1 MEFDPNTL
9 SSDALNIALVGY
21 FTVFASLL
29 ALFVVFYYLPK
40 LLKKIRKK
48 RLQEVA
54 APQTVHVDEASGEV
68 NAAIA
73 TAIHLY
79 MEELHDEENMV
90 ITIGKM
96 AKSYSPW
103 SSKIYATQNWKR

>member
-40 LLKKIRKK
+40 LLKRIRQRKLEK
-48 RLQEVA
+48 VA
-54 APQTVHVDEASGEV
+54 EQTNVQADEASGEV

-73 TAIHLY
+73 AALHLY
-79 MEELHDEENMV
+79 LEELHDEENMV
-90 ITIGKM
+90 ITIGKI

>member
-29 ALFVVFYYLPK
+29 ALFIVFYYLPK
-40 LLKKIRKK
+40 LIKRIRKK
-48 RLQEVA
+48 TLNEVA
-54 APQTVHVDEASGEV
+54 LSQTLQVDEASGEV

-73 TAIHLY
+73 AAIHLY

-90 ITIGKM
+90 ITIGKI